1 MTYIYACQ
9 TCGRLYEITCKMS
22 EIDTVKPNDGVC
34 DCGGELRRG
43 IQKVPHIGEKVK
55 GRQNNT
61 GDLG

>member
-1 MTYIYACQ
+1 
-9 TCGRLYEITCKMS
+9 MS
-22 EIDTVKPNDGVC
+22 EIDSVKPNDGVC